1 MNCSNCTV
9 NNLLFEFRF
18 EGSENESM
26 LGEVTEHL
34 KRGGWE
40 IGRKED
46 GFTTGEGGA
55 REFWDFCLHHMDA
68 SAVFFQMDGA
78 TWRPLAEIEEIFEA
92 QWIDDVIRNERIF
105 CHYQP
110 ILSADSAI
118 YGYELL
124 ARFTAEDGTLIYP
137 NEIFSA
143 ARSRGR
149 LYALDRACRMTA
161 VRHAARLENAKAF
174 INFIPTSIY
183 SPEHCLR
190 STIELS
196 ISLDVNPAQL
206 IFEVVETEQVEDL
219 DHLKRIL
226 VYYKERGFNY
236 ALDDVGE
243 GYSTMQV
250 LAELTPDYMKL
261 DMQYV
266 QGIAEDKEKQRIA
279 LKFLEKA
286 KEVGA
291 VPLAEGIEEVADF
304 DWLKKEGYEL
314 FQGYYF
320 GKPAE
325 EPLSA

>member
-1 MNCSNCTV
+1 M
-9 NNLLFEFRF
+9 
-18 EGSENESM
+18 
-26 LGEVTEHL
+26 
-34 KRGGWE
+34 
-40 IGRKED
+40 
-46 GFTTGEGGA
+46 
-55 REFWDFCLHHMDA
+55 
-68 SAVFFQMDGA
+68 
-78 TWRPLAEIEEIFEA
+78 
-92 QWIDDVIRNERIF
+92 DDVIRNERIF

-110 ILSADSAI
+110 ILSADRSI

-124 ARFTAEDGTLIYP
+124 ARFTGEEGTLIYP

-143 ARSRGR
+143 ARSRSH
-149 LYALDRACRMTA
+149 LYALARACRMTA
-161 VRHAARLENAKAF
+161 VRHAARLENVKAF

-206 IFEVVETEQVEDL
+206 IFEVVETEKVEDL

-243 GYSTMQV
+243 GYSTMQA
-250 LAELTPDYMKL
+250 LAELMPDYMKL

-279 LKFLEKA
+279 LKFLAKA

-291 VPLAEGIEEVADF
+291 VPLAEGIEEQHDF
-304 DWLKKEGYEL
+304 EWLEEEGYEL

-320 GKPAE
+320 GKPAA